1 MAEIPVL
8 IVGGGPVGLAS
19 ALMLSRFE
27 IPSLVVEKDATTIL
41 QPKARI
47 LHTRSVELFRE
58 WGLLEAIERW
68 AQPLESVS
76 LHWSTLATLPRRA
89 HVRFNGGGRRWR
101 LSSPEKRL
109 RGRHHRNN

>member
-68 AQPLESVS
+68 AQPLESWRMTFCES
-76 LHWSTLATLPRRA
+76 LSGQEY
-89 HVRFNGGGRRWR
+89 VRIEDPVDIDTILR
-101 LSSPEKRL
+101 LYPGFPTS
-109 RGRHHRNN
+109 G